1 MFRILVFFFIYY
13 FCVFDL
19 SKSNGDLTRQNPLIK
34 KVLLKGEKG
43 EGYYFEPSEL
53 KFKTGKLYNLQ
64 ITNVSDYKH
73 YFTSIKFSKSIFTRK
88 VQLLIKE
95 KKVAEIKGV
104 ISEVEIFPSHTLEW
118 WFVPIKTG
126 IFNDL
131 TCEIID
137 KISKRK
143 HSEIGM
149 NGTIII
155 E

>member
-1 MFRILVFFFIYY
+1 MLRGLIFFCVVY
-13 FCVFDL
+13 FCIVNI
-19 SKSNGDLTRQNPLIK
+19 SKSNGDLTNQNPIIK
-34 KVLLKGEKG
+34 KVLLKGVKG

-88 VQLLIKE
+88 IQLSIKK
-95 KKVAEIKGV
+95 KKVAEIKGI
-104 ISEVEIFPSHTLEW
+104 ISEVEVFPSHTLEW

-126 IFNDL
+126 KFNDL

-137 KISKRK
+137 KISKKK
-143 HSEIGM
+143 HSEMGM

>member
-1 MFRILVFFFIYY
+1 MLRGLIFFCVVY
-13 FCVFDL
+13 FCIVNI
-19 SKSNGDLTRQNPLIK
+19 SKSNGDLTNQNPIIK
-34 KVLLKGEKG
+34 KVLLKGVKG

-88 VQLLIKE
+88 IQLSIKK
-95 KKVAEIKGV
+95 KKVAEIKGI
-104 ISEVEIFPSHTLEW
+104 ISEVEVFPSYTLEW

-126 IFNDL
+126 KFNDL

-137 KISKRK
+137 KISKKK
-143 HSEIGM
+143 HSEMGM

>member
-1 MFRILVFFFIYY
+1 MLRGLIFFCVVY
-13 FCVFDL
+13 FCIVNI
-19 SKSNGDLTRQNPLIK
+19 SKSNGDLTSQNPIIK
-34 KVLLKGEKG
+34 KVLLKGVKG

-88 VQLLIKE
+88 IQLSIKK
-95 KKVAEIKGV
+95 KKVAEIKGI
-104 ISEVEIFPSHTLEW
+104 ISEVEVFPSHTLEW

-126 IFNDL
+126 KFNDL

-137 KISKRK
+137 KISKKK
-143 HSEIGM
+143 HSEMGM

>member
-1 MFRILVFFFIYY
+1 M
-13 FCVFDL
+13 
-19 SKSNGDLTRQNPLIK
+19 
-34 KVLLKGEKG
+34 
-43 EGYYFEPSEL
+43 
-53 KFKTGKLYNLQ
+53 
-64 ITNVSDYKH
+64 SDYKH

-88 VQLLIKE
+88 VQLSIKE

-104 ISEVEIFPSHTLEW
+104 ISEVEVFPSHTVEW

-137 KISKRK
+137 KISKKK

-149 NGTIII
+149 NGTIIVD
-155 E
+155 

>member
-1 MFRILVFFFIYY
+1 MLRGLIFFCVVY
-13 FCVFDL
+13 FCIVNI
-19 SKSNGDLTRQNPLIK
+19 SKSNGDLTSQNPIIK
-34 KVLLKGEKG
+34 KVLLKGVKG

-73 YFTSIKFSKSIFTRK
+73 YFKSIKFSKSIFTRK
-88 VQLLIKE
+88 IQLSIKK
-95 KKVAEIKGV
+95 KKVAEIKGI
-104 ISEVEIFPSHTLEW
+104 ISEVEVFPSHTLEW

-126 IFNDL
+126 KFNDL

-137 KISKRK
+137 KISKKK
-143 HSEIGM
+143 HSEMGM